1 MQFPRSKRTNA
12 GFTLVELIITLVIA
26 TVLVVVG
33 VPSMRS
39 FIQDSRIITASNE
52 LITALNYARS
62 EAIKHYTEVTLCPS
76 DDGATCTATD
86 WERGWLVFVDGDTQ
100 GQVDADDEIIRVQQA
115 LEGGLTLTLADI
127 NFVLF
132 RPNGMLV
139 AACEGCADET
149 TLGQPREH
157 WIARLLWSLVPIN
170 NAMAAPP
177 GGGGNPG
184 GGGDYTAGCSSQDVS
199 DNINSENVINMGLCG
214 PGGGG
219 GGSFVGSV
227 VALFLLCDGSDEGE
241 TGRAIGVSWTG
252 RVNTMEIACK

>member
-62 EAIKHYTEVTLCPS
+62 AAIKRFTEVTLCPS

-86 WERGWLVFVDGDTQ
+86 WESGWLVFLDGDTQ
-100 GQVDADDEIIRVQQA
+100 GEVDADDEIIRIQQA

-132 RPNGMLV
+132 RPNGTLV

-170 NAMAAPP
+170 DAMAAPP
-177 GGGGNPG
+177 GGGGPPDG
-184 GGGDYTAGCSSQDVS
+184 GDDYTAGCSSQDVS
-199 DNINSENVINMGLCG
+199 DNVNSEKVINMGLCDG
-214 PGGGG
+214 KGGG
-219 GGSFVGSV
+219 FAGSV
-227 VALFLLCDGSDEGE
+227 AALFLLCDGSDEGE

-252 RVNTMEIACK
+252 RINTMEIACK